1 MGPGDLVRPKA
12 DITAWLRTDSKVWP
26 HLRAGS
32 ISLSPGDLG
41 VVTYYRE
48 DNGNLEVLCRGQ
60 VCQSSAGVWIVE
72 ESEK

>member
-1 MGPGDLVRPKA
+1 MRGDRVQGPGDLVRPKA
-12 DITAWLRTDSKVWP
+12 DITAWLPK
-26 HLRAGS
+26 GS
-32 ISLSPGDLG
+32 ISLTPGDLG

-60 VCQSSAGVWIVE
+60 VCQSSAGVWNVE